1 MNETV
6 LEPEVL
12 TEEQYGTLRR
22 RSRACRAA
30 ANSLA
35 KVGALSS
42 QGLEPEKENA
52 VSVQPVSESGER
64 ARHER
69 LLKELSDIQRPDK
82 VLVTVE
88 MAKKWLSNAAP
99 NRPIRALAVAKCV
112 AEILEGEW
120 KYNGDTIRF
129 NKDGKMIDGQHRCK
143 AIVETGMEQICL
155 VAYDVDETAVPTID
169 EGTRRTSADQ
179 WGMKGLAGGK
189 TDSAIIQQLYHW
201 YVSGHMGTT
210 RKTLSLRASWAV
222 YNKLDLP
229 LFTAVKARAYS
240 TKGIHGKPS
249 ILAAIGYVAG
259 WDNLEKFE
267 DFVNRITTGLGMSR
281 SDSAYFFREFLRSS
295 KKNSGWSETI
305 IAQSTAHAFSIF
317 VSGKKPPRGLFKEKN
332 FSGIGRKFP
341 ALPGEKKAKNSL
353 PFAMPLTPVGKPE

>member
-1 MNETV
+1 M
-6 LEPEVL
+6 
-12 TEEQYGTLRR
+12 
-22 RSRACRAA
+22 
-30 ANSLA
+30 
-35 KVGALSS
+35 
-42 QGLEPEKENA
+42 
-52 VSVQPVSESGER
+52 SVQLVSENGER

-69 LLKELSDIQRPDK
+69 LLKELADIQRPDK

-99 NRPIRALAVAKCV
+99 NRPIRAAAVAKCV

-129 NKDGKMIDGQHRCK
+129 NKNGQMCDGQHRCK
-143 AIVETGMEQICL
+143 AIVETGLEQICL

-169 EGTRRTSADQ
+169 EGVRRTAADQ
-179 WGMKGLAGGK
+179 WMMKGLSGGK
-189 TDSAIIQQLYHW
+189 TDSAIIQQLYCW

-210 RKTLSLRASWAV
+210 RQTLSLRASWAV
-222 YNKLDLP
+222 YNKLDLD
-229 LFTAVKARAYS
+229 LLNAVKAKAYS

-249 ILAAIGYVAG
+249 ILAAIGYIAG
-259 WDNLEKFE
+259 WDNHEKFD
-267 DFVNRITTGLGMSR
+267 DFVSRITTGIGLSR

-305 IAQSTAHAFSIF
+305 IAQSTASAFSIF

-332 FSGIGRKFP
+332 FSGVGHKFP
-341 ALPGEKKAKNSL
+341 MLPGERKAKNSL
-353 PFAMPLTPVGKPE
+353 PFSVPVISDGKPE